1 MGEVRVISAVESA
14 KAKGGNELP
23 KPRALV
29 VVQWIG
35 FVWVGTGLLRLLWII
50 VGGLAA
56 IFGILRED
64 FDKLGD
70 RMGPL
75 IFESVFLSIALSMF
89 LMPLLAMYFGMKSSR
104 YAIPILC
111 TLGAIIACAHTEMPS
126 VISAMGFI
134 PPVAIW
140 VVPSI
145 RKWYGSL
152 E

>member
-14 KAKGGNELP
+14 KVKGGNELP

-35 FVWVGTGLLRLLWII
+35 FIWAGVVMLRLLWI
-50 VGGLAA
+50 VVSSLAA
-56 IFGILRED
+56 VFGDYSQLDI
-64 FDKLGD
+64 GA
-70 RMGPL
+70 L
-75 IFESVFLSIALSMF
+75 IFESVFLVIALSMF
-89 LMPLLAMYFGMKSSR
+89 LIPFLAMCFCMKRSR
-104 YAIPILC
+104 YFIPIFCTFGAMIALC
-111 TLGAIIACAHTEMPS
+111 YTEMPS

-140 VVPSI
+140 FFPSI

-152 E
+152 V

>member
-1 MGEVRVISAVESA
+1 MGEVRIISAVESA

-35 FVWVGTGLLRLLWII
+35 FVWVGTGMLRLLWIAVSAFAALFGEDWDKVGDMIGPI
-50 VGGLAA
+50 V
-56 IFGILRED
+56 
-64 FDKLGD
+64 
-70 RMGPL
+70 
-75 IFESVFLSIALSMF
+75 FESVFLIIALSMF
-89 LMPLLAMYFGMKSSR
+89 LIPFLAMCFCMKRSR
-104 YAIPILC
+104 YFIPIFC
-111 TLGAIIACAHTEMPS
+111 TFGAMIACGYTEMPS

-140 VVPSI
+140 FFPSI

-152 E
+152 V